1 MRGRMKDRLQ
11 AGGVTLLGLCL
22 ASFGCQSHGP
32 LLDLNDGSRAR
43 VTTYPSSP
51 VTAAQPGTPIQETAT
66 VERSGPRSFFP
77 RLLRPRAVKE
87 TPTSAEIQ
95 AAPARVAA
103 PGTVI
108 ASTSSWS
115 PVQREGQPV
124 QGALTPAA
132 WQKDRPMPLPAGVAA
147 PQLDP
152 PGKQKPEKITP
163 PPTLDPP
170 TRAKPESEPALL
182 HAPRPAPVEAV
193 PEAVEIGLP
202 HAPAFGLKAPIETG
216 KVSLPPYVIEP
227 PDILLVETLA
237 GAGVQEIKGQHLV
250 RPDGT
255 IGLGIFGPVY
265 VSGMTTE
272 QAREAVAQAINSR
285 LDPEELRAKKVKRVE
300 AKDINVD
307 VIAYNS
313 KVYYVITDGG
323 GFGEQVRRFP
333 ITGSETVLDAIS
345 HIDGLPAVA
354 SKKRIWVARRT
365 HGDHGAPQIF
375 PVNWIGITQG
385 AQVATNYQVMPGDRI
400 YVHSQKLIRADSM
413 IGKFLAPFERMLGVT
428 LLGSST
434 VNSIRGRGPGFGG
447 VGVR

>member
-1 MRGRMKDRLQ
+1 MRGRIKDRLR
-11 AGGVTLLGLCL
+11 AGSVAFLGVYL
-22 ASFGCQSHGP
+22 AGIGCQSQGP

-43 VTTYPSSP
+43 VTSAFPS
-51 VTAAQPGTPIQETAT
+51 AAPAPDPGTSGEQTPV
-66 VERSGPRSFFP
+66 VERTGLRGIFP
-77 RLLRPRAVKE
+77 RLLRPRPGTE

-95 AAPARVAA
+95 SVPPSATPR
-103 PGTVI
+103 TVI
-108 ASTSSWS
+108 ASTSTWS
-115 PVQREGQPV
+115 PVQRQDQPV
-124 QGALTPAA
+124 PSALTPAG
-132 WQKDRPMPLPAGVAA
+132 WQKDRPMPLPPGTAA

-152 PGKQKPEKITP
+152 PGQHKPEKLTP
-163 PPTLDPP
+163 PPTLLEPP
-170 TRAKPESEPALL
+170 TKAKPDSEPALL
-182 HAPRPAPVEAV
+182 HAPRPAPVEAA
-193 PEAVEIGLP
+193 PESVEVGLP
-202 HAPAFGLKAPIETG
+202 HAPGFGPKAPVETG
-216 KVSLPPYVIEP
+216 KVSLPPYIIEP

-237 GAGVQEIKGQHLV
+237 GTGVQEIKGQHLV

-265 VSGMTTE
+265 VNGMTTE
-272 QAREAVAQAINSR
+272 QAREAVAQTINSR
-285 LDPEELRAKKVKRVE
+285 LEKGAKKVE

-365 HGDHGAPQIF
+365 PNDHGTPQIF

-385 AQVATNYQVMPGDRI
+385 GQVGTNYQVMPGDRI
-400 YVHSQKLIRADSM
+400 YVHSQKLVRADSM
-413 IGKFLAPFERMLGVT
+413 IGKFLAPFERILGVT

-447 VGVR
+447 TGF